1 MESAS
6 LKIKTIVPGY
16 PSLCAMTC
24 MSVRMLRCM
33 HLLIGVGI
41 GIGIGIGIRE
51 RSFSQRGDCSTS
63 APAPFPGLKPSIL

>member
-33 HLLIGVGI
+33 HLLIGI

-51 RSFSQRGDCSTS
+51 RSFSQRGDCFTS